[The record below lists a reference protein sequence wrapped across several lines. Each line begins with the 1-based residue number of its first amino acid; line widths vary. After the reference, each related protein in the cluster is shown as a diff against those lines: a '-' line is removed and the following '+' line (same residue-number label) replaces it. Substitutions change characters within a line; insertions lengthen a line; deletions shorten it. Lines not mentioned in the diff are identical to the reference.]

1 MILDSRLNFVRGPSN
16 ESISK
21 YCEMFFLFF
30 CRTVKDEIFEG
41 VFLQHCPDSFLRKG
55 NQGSCVG
62 GTAVELILEKMMS
75 ATRKQFIELLELH
88 SYFSGAE

>member
-1 MILDSRLNFVRGPSN
+1 M
-16 ESISK
+16 ETQQ
-21 YCEMFFLFF
+21 
-30 CRTVKDEIFEG
+30 TVKDEIFEG

-75 ATRKQFIELLELH
+75 TTKGKQFIALQELH
-88 SYFSGAE
+88 SYF